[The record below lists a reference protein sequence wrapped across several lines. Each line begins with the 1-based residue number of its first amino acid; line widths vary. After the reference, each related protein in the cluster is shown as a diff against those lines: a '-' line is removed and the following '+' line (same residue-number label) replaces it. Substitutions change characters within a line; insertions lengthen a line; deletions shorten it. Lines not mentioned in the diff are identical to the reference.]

1 MDNHYLLGGSN
12 ICTLSIATWAPL
24 NQPKES
30 QLGKV
35 SHNTC
40 TEGQPNV
47 HDHKI
52 VHFFFFFP
60 FFLALSCLDLSP
72 SMMALSNTSLR
83 LSWVKELDSTYVSQ
97 PENKQS
103 SSVPKCNKAANL
115 DYEQVFWP
123 PTPVSDAP

>member
-1 MDNHYLLGGSN
+1 MLGGSN

-30 QLGKV
+30 QLGRV

-40 TEGQPNV
+40 TEGHPNV

-83 LSWVKELDSTYVSQ
+83 LSCVKELDSTYVSQ
-97 PENKQS
+97 PEKKKQS
-103 SSVPKCNKAANL
+103 SSVPKCNKATNL

-123 PTPVSDAP
+123 QTPVSDAP